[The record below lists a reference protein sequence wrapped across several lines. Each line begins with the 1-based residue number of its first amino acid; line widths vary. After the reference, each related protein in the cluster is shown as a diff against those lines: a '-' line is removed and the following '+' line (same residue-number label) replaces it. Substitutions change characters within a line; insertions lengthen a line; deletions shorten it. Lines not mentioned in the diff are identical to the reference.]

1 MTVIIII
8 NLNYYYFVFFV
19 FFVFFFVLF
28 CFFSH
33 SNKDNM
39 VQDNKVQGL
48 MYKLTILIITR
59 TTAM

>member
-8 NLNYYYFVFFV
+8 NLHYYYYYYYLYFI
-19 FFVFFFVLF
+19 LF
-28 CFFSH
+28 CLY

-39 VQDNKVQGL
+39 VQDNQIQGL

>member
-8 NLNYYYFVFFV
+8 NLHYYYYYYYYYYYFHFILFF
-19 FFVFFFVLF
+19 LY
-28 CFFSH
+28 

-39 VQDNKVQGL
+39 VQDNIVQGL

>member
-8 NLNYYYFVFFV
+8 NLHYYYYYYYYFHFILFF
-19 FFVFFFVLF
+19 LY
-28 CFFSH
+28 